1 MEMLLVEKIAVNYW
15 RLRRLVRYETG
26 EIRGRLDNFRENALQ
41 SYYNSSFHSRQRP
54 KLEYYNYNDEI
65 SDLEFQEQL
74 FKVANM
80 KDSGFNL
87 TEDKAALEYV
97 LYYRLNKGEAELSDK
112 DYKAAKK
119 YVAGLSP
126 QMKGKLRKK
135 ILENAKKEL
144 AEMDEVKTWNIKF
157 DRIRKAKSLPVEG
170 DLNKIIKYENSLER
184 SIFRN
189 LAALKTLQENRKKA
203 GNVEDDLLDLPSSGE

>member
-1 MEMLLVEKIAVNYW
+1 
-15 RLRRLVRYETG
+15 
-26 EIRGRLDNFRENALQ
+26 
-41 SYYNSSFHSRQRP
+41 
-54 KLEYYNYNDEI
+54 
-65 SDLEFQEQL
+65 
-74 FKVANM
+74 
-80 KDSGFNL
+80 
-87 TEDKAALEYV
+87 
-97 LYYRLNKGEAELSDK
+97 
-112 DYKAAKK
+112 
-119 YVAGLSP
+119 
-126 QMKGKLRKK
+126 MKGKLRKK